1 MFMKRHRRGAT
12 TMRRLGCATRR
23 GISSSAPRPT
33 HLEQMA
39 NEPRVG
45 TQAWATITRLTQL
58 SPTTT
63 ALQLMLDDGG
73 TGAPASRFTFA
84 PGQWVDFYIPQI
96 DVVGGYSITSLPSEL
111 PILDLAVK
119 ASVHPPAAWCTGR
132 AKVGDKVGVR
142 VGGSFVLRPAPS
154 NLFVAGGVGINPLFG
169 MLRQLLELPEGT
181 SKAALLYTA
190 RTRDE
195 LVFAEELQALAQ
207 RQPERTRFW
216 LRATRE
222 PAGALDGGATAA
234 PGVAAL
240 GAGGRICEPDLE
252 EALRWLGCEPSAVR
266 EGRGV
271 PWRAESRAREPGTAG
286 AGCATGRLG
295 AYVCGPPRMTDE
307 TIAALRRMGVAEVY
321 MEKWW

>member
-1 MFMKRHRRGAT
+1 
-12 TMRRLGCATRR
+12 MRRLFMCARRR
-23 GISSSAPRPT
+23 GISSSATRST
-33 HLEQMA
+33 HLEQTA
-39 NEPRVG
+39 HEPRVG

-63 ALQLMLDDGG
+63 ALQLMLDNDG
-73 TGAPASRFTFA
+73 TGASASRFTFV
-84 PGQWVDFYIPQI
+84 PGQWVDFYIPQM

-111 PILDLAVK
+111 PILELAVK
-119 ASVHPPAAWCTGR
+119 ASAHPPAAWCTGR

-169 MLRQLLELPEGT
+169 MLRQLFELPEGT
-181 SKAALLYTA
+181 SKAVLLYTA

-234 PGVAAL
+234 PGVAGL
-240 GAGGRICEPDLE
+240 GAGGRLCELDLE

-271 PWRAESRAREPGTAG
+271 PWRAESRAREPGPGG

-307 TIAALRRMGVAEVY
+307 TVAALRRMGVAEVY
-321 MEKWW
+321 LEKWW